1 MKGYSSDKIR
11 NIALVGHGGCGKT
24 TFIESL
30 LLQTGVINRMGKI
43 EDGNTVSDYDKMEK
57 EKGYSI
63 NTSVI
68 PILWKDTKINFVDTP
83 GFFDY
88 VGEVNAAM
96 RAVEAACIIIDGGAG
111 VQVGTEQAWKLCEKY
126 KKPRFIVL
134 NDKGSFDYDGAI
146 AALKDKFGSAVT
158 PMAWPLT
165 EVDEDLK
172 EAIASSDDELMEKY
186 FEGED
191 FTEEELKS
199 GLKKGIAEGTIVP
212 VCTTPFVPGE
222 PADGILDLFVGCAP
236 TPLEAAPV
244 KGVDEKGEEI
254 EREIKVD
261 DSVSAYV
268 FKTIVD
274 PFVGKISLLKVI
286 TGKLTGGLDLQNER
300 AGKGEKLG
308 KLISLRGNQQENV
321 DFAEAGDIVAVAK
334 LQNTISGDT
343 LSEKGKIVQY
353 EALDL
358 PSPLLYQAIEAADK
372 KQEDK
377 VFSGLARL
385 REEDPSFTIERNAE
399 TKQTLIGGQGE
410 QQLSVVMA
418 KLKDRFGVEVAV
430 IPQKIAYRET
440 IKGNSDVQGK
450 HKKQSGGAGQY
461 GDVHIRFSPSQEEFE
476 FTESLFGGSV
486 PKNYVPAVEKGLRES
501 MDKGPLAG
509 CKVVNVKADLYDGS
523 YHDVDSNEMAFKIAA
538 SLAFKKGIVEANP
551 VLLEPIMKLE
561 ITVPDDN
568 MGDIMGDMNKRR
580 GRILGSEPLSS
591 GDQKIFAEAPQSEL
605 FDYAV
610 TVRSMTQGRG
620 SYFMEF
626 ERYDQVPG
634 NIAEKII
641 ADHKAE
647 EEQ

>member
-134 NDKGSFDYDGAI
+134 NDKGSFDYDGAV

-308 KLISLRGNQQENV
+308 KLISLRGNQQEDV

-580 GRILGSEPLSS
+580 GRILGSEPMSS

>member
-308 KLISLRGNQQENV
+308 KLIFLRGNQQEDV